1 MSKPEIKL
9 KKGKEQSLLRGH
21 PWVFSGAIANDTQHT
36 KAGAWV
42 DVVDYKGGF
51 LGSGHFAKGSIAV
64 RIMSHTPITSVQE
77 FYAEKLQKAINHRL
91 NVGVFNLPKTNIWR
105 LVFGEGDGM
114 PGLII
119 DQYGDTLVIQAHSEG
134 VHTDL
139 PIIVNALQTLKNLK
153 FTAIFNKSADALQSK
168 TMKAENG
175 YLFGESANN
184 AVSEYGHN
192 FLVDWE
198 GGQKTGFF
206 IDQRENRRLV
216 GHYSKN
222 KKVLNA
228 FCYTGGFSIYALNAA
243 AKEVHSVDI
252 SVKAMDLTEQ
262 NASLSTYA
270 KNHHAVTA
278 DVFDY
283 LKTMD
288 DDFELIVLD
297 PPAFAKSKHTTHN
310 AVQGYK
316 RINAMAMKK
325 IKPGG
330 LLFTFSCSQNISA
343 KLFEDT
349 VRAAAIEV
357 GRPCRIIHRLTQPA
371 DHPVNIFH
379 PEGEYLKG
387 LALAVD

>member
-1 MSKPEIKL
+1 MQEIKL
-9 KKGKEQSLLRGH
+9 KRGKEESILRGH
-21 PWVFSGAIANDTQHT
+21 PWVFSGAIANPTTHIL
-36 KAGAWV
+36 AGEWV
-42 DVVDYKGGF
+42 NVVDYKNQF
-51 LGSGHFAKGSIAV
+51 LGSGHFATGSIAV
-64 RIMSHTPITSVQE
+64 RIMSHKPISTVLDL
-77 FYAEKLQKAINHRL
+77 YVEKLQNAVNHRA
-91 NVGVFNLPKTNIWR
+91 NAGIFKLPQTNIWR
-105 LVFGEGDGM
+105 LVFGEGDGLS
-114 PGLII
+114 GLII
-119 DQYGDTLVIQAHSEG
+119 DQYGETLVIQAHSEG

-139 PIIVNALQTLKNLK
+139 PLIVEALQKVKNLQ
-153 FTAIFNKSADALQSK
+153 FSSIYNKSADALQSK
-168 TMKAENG
+168 TITAQNG
-175 YLFGESANN
+175 YLLGSGAETQ
-184 AVSEYGHN
+184 VKEYGHN
-192 FLVDWE
+192 FVIDWE
-198 GGQKTGFF
+198 KGQKTGFF
-206 IDQRENRRLV
+206 IDQRENRKIV
-216 GHYSKN
+216 GSYASG

-228 FCYTGGFSIYALNAA
+228 FCYTGGFSVYALDAA

-252 SVKAMDLTEQ
+252 SAKAMDLTDQ
-262 NASLSTYA
+262 NVALA
-270 KNHHAVTA
+270 KHPERHTSHTA
-278 DVFDY
+278 DVFDF

-288 DDFELIVLD
+288 DDFDLIVLD